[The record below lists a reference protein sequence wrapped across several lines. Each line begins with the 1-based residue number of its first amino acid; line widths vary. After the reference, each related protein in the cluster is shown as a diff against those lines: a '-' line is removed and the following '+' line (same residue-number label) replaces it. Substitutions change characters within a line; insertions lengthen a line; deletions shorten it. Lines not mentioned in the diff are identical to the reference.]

1 MDIKRIVKTADLFY
15 NTMKRAQDNGEWDE
29 LLKDENWVDPMKGG
43 RADKCKPSDFDKE
56 QLIKGAKV
64 ELEHT
69 GDKRIALNIAMDHL
83 SESPTYYRKLE
94 IMEGEHD

>member
-43 RADKCKPSDFDKE
+43 RADK
-56 QLIKGAKV
+56 
-64 ELEHT
+64 
-69 GDKRIALNIAMDHL
+69 
-83 SESPTYYRKLE
+83 
-94 IMEGEHD
+94 